1 MEGGAC
7 VGAGG
12 DASGS
17 VCSLGLELNILS
29 PSTAASRRAMPMPRP
44 MGPRT
49 TVPKPAPARDE
60 PEPDGSPTNVESGGS
75 QTEGLDGSTIST
87 RSIHTP
93 SPPTPRR
100 GSDNRSESPSEA
112 SEAAL
117 LAQIYNAR
125 GVEVEVERAT
135 TKVLRLRPSVDFRPS
150 WADASSAS
158 VMGEEG
164 SLWPVETA
172 AALGSGSDPLPS
184 LPQPRPRAPLPL
196 ILGSGPSLLE
206 AIRLPSSGKAED
218 LLANPLADGHERR
231 SELISSRSNTPPS
244 RSETPPS
251 RHESS
256 PPTSRSHTPT
266 SSALFSVEEVEE
278 KVWSHPNPSPNASPN
293 PNPVYPSPS
302 PSPNPNQVWS
312 QESAAAPTEPTVEDE
327 DADLMQVL
335 LGLGL
340 GLGLACRVGGSLC
353 RTRTPASGRS
363 GTARWS

>member
-1 MEGGAC
+1 
-7 VGAGG
+7 
-12 DASGS
+12 
-17 VCSLGLELNILS
+17 
-29 PSTAASRRAMPMPRP
+29 MPMPRP

-117 LAQIYNAR
+117 LAQIYNAM

-172 AALGSGSDPLPS
+172 AALGSGSAPLPS

-312 QESAAAPTEPTVEDE
+312 QESATAPTEPTVEDE

-353 RTRTPASGRS
+353 RARTPASGRS